1 MLLNVP
7 MYVAIIFIVTVIVS
21 LYLFG
26 RSTKNEKI
34 VLYAC
39 SVWLVLQAVIAN
51 TGFYLNTSTLP
62 PNFVLTIA
70 PPLLAMIIL
79 FITKGGRRFIDSIDL
94 KAITLLSIMRIPVEL
109 VLYLL
114 FVNKAVPQLMTFAG
128 RNLDIISGITAP
140 IIYFVCFKG
149 NNVTNKKL
157 LLLWNIIALAL
168 LLNIV
173 INALL
178 SAPFRFQQ
186 FAFDQPNIA
195 VLYFPYVWLPSF
207 IVMIVLFSHLV
218 SIRRLITNKNLQSPP
233 MAYNLNKRIKQL

>member
-7 MYVAIIFIVTVIVS
+7 MYVAIIFIATVILS
-21 LYLFG
+21 LYLFA
-26 RSTKNEKI
+26 RSTQNEKI
-34 VLYAC
+34 VLYA
-39 SVWLVLQAVIAN
+39 SSAWLVLQAVIAN

-62 PNFVLTIA
+62 PNFVLAVA

-79 FITKGGRRFIDSIDL
+79 FVTKGGKKFIDSL
-94 KAITLLSIMRIPVEL
+94 NLRTITLLSIVRIPVEL
-109 VLYLL
+109 ILYLL
-114 FVNKAVPQLMTFAG
+114 FVNKAVPQLMTFSG
-128 RNLDIISGITAP
+128 RNFDIISGITAP
-140 IIYFVCFKG
+140 IIYFICFKG
-149 NNVTNKKL
+149 NNVINKKL

-218 SIRRLITNKNLQSPP
+218 SIRRLITNKNLQTAP
-233 MAYNLNKRIKQL
+233 MVYNLNKKIKQL

>member
-7 MYVAIIFIVTVIVS
+7 MYVAIIFVAIVILS
-21 LYLFG
+21 LYLFA
-26 RSTKNEKI
+26 RSTKNENI
-34 VLYAC
+34 VLYVC
-39 SVWLVLQAVIAN
+39 SAWVVLQAVIAN
-51 TGFYLNTSTLP
+51 SGFYLNTSTLP
-62 PNFVLTIA
+62 PHFALAVA
-70 PPLLAMIIL
+70 PALLAIIIL
-79 FITKGGRRFIDSIDL
+79 FVTKGGKRFIDNIDL
-94 KAITLLSIMRIPVEL
+94 RAITLLSIVRIPVEL

-114 FVNKAVPQLMTFAG
+114 FVNKAIPQLMTFAG
-128 RNLDIISGITAP
+128 RNFDIISGITAT

-149 NNVTNKKL
+149 NNVINKKL

-168 LLNIV
+168 LLTIV

-195 VLYFPYVWLPSF
+195 ILYFPYVWLPSF
-207 IVMIVLFSHLV
+207 VVMIVLFSHLV